1 MGLRKALKN
10 TGLALLAFWAG
21 GEQAWAGWSLI
32 PAPRFQS
39 GREAALGG
47 AYLPIGEDVASAL
60 FNNPADVARFKN
72 SHLDTLNVIFYG
84 NRGYTDTL
92 SFGMNGTNLLDV
104 FALGTSANTLYS
116 NPYRL
121 SGAGVSVMSG
131 YAFKNLFAVGLL
143 WQTNVAAY
151 SDGSNVTYRSL
162 YQLIPTAS
170 VGTRLASGIVRIG
183 YNVQWVSQAV
193 TPKAGITL
201 AHGSTSMSYTNQL
214 YQGSGLS
221 HNAGFAMTLPIAMLP
236 SFNLVA
242 RNILGTTY
250 SMPSL
255 LTFSPNSP
263 GAPPSDPMSFDASF
277 SLQPKLGS
285 GMYMNWVMEYRD
297 ISNTSGVAPL
307 GRFCLGMELS
317 FADRFFV
324 RAGWG
329 ANYPS
334 MGIGLRYGKGDINL
348 TYYNEEYGV
357 QYNSFREPR
366 FLGQFLIRAF

>member
-1 MGLRKALKN
+1 MGLRKALRN
-10 TGLALLAFWAG
+10 AGMALLALGAG
-21 GEQAWAGWSLI
+21 GEQAWAGWGLI

-60 FNNPADVARFKN
+60 FNNPADVARFRN
-72 SHLDTLNVIFYG
+72 SRLDTFNVVFYG
-84 NRGYTDTL
+84 NRGYTDSLNFGL
-92 SFGMNGTNLLDV
+92 SGTNLLDV
-104 FALGTSANTLYS
+104 FALESNANGLYA
-116 NPYRL
+116 NPFRL

-143 WQTNVAAY
+143 WQTNSAAY
-151 SDGSNVTYRSL
+151 SDGATVTYRSL
-162 YQLIPTAS
+162 YQLVPTAS

-183 YNVQWVSQAV
+183 YSLQWVSQAV
-193 TPKAGITL
+193 TPNTGITL
-201 AHGSTSMSYTNQL
+201 ARGSANMAYTSQL
-214 YQGSGLS
+214 LQGSGLS

-236 SFNLVA
+236 SFNFVA

-255 LTFSPNSP
+255 LSFSSNPT

-277 SLQPKLGS
+277 SLQPKLGG
-285 GMYMNWVMEYRD
+285 GMYMNWVMQYRD

-307 GRFCLGMELS
+307 GRLCLGLELS

-334 MGIGLRYGKGDINL
+334 LGVGLRYGKGDINF

-357 QYNSFREPR
+357 QYNSIREPR